1 MNPIKLTPWQKFERV
16 VFLVCVIVVML
27 DILYWRP

>member
-1 MNPIKLTPWQKFERV
+1 MKLTPWQRVERV
-16 VFLVCVIVVML
+16 VFLLALIGAAL

>member
-1 MNPIKLTPWQKFERV
+1 MKLTPFQRFERV
-16 VFLVCVIVVML
+16 VFLLCIIVAAL

>member
-1 MNPIKLTPWQKFERV
+1 MKLTPWQRVERV
-16 VFLVCVIVVML
+16 VFLLALIVAAL